1 MSIPYLKI
9 AGLVA
14 VAAIVGAAAEA
25 SRSPSTS
32 IEPAGPALV
41 SGDAVTT
48 LCIVSLDGA
57 KFSVNCTSAD
67 VAAFMRSAPR

>member
-57 KFSVNCTSAD
+57 EFSVNCTSAD